1 MGSHVQLKKQ
11 FGKRVQQLR
20 QARKITQEELAEQVG
35 LSIESISNI
44 ERGIHGPSFDN
55 LENII
60 LALNVPAKSLFEF
73 E

>member
-1 MGSHVQLKKQ
+1 MQLKKH

-20 QARKITQEELAEQVG
+20 QARKMTQEELAEQVG
-35 LSIESISNI
+35 VSIESISNI

-55 LENII
+55 LEKII

-73 E
+73 DGV